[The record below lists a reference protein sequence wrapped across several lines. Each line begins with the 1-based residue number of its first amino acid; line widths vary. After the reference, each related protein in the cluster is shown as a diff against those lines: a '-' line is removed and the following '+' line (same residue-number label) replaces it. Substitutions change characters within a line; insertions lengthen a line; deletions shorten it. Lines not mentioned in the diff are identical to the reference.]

1 MTLKFNAFFL
11 ALCAG
16 VISMAMVGCGDD
28 ESVNNPSIMF
38 LASSDVDY
46 RYTYDNEKYVI
57 DRQVE
62 KSLGLM
68 VSSLDE
74 TMNFLT
80 ALDSTDI
87 PDKSVGEFDYIEME
101 FTDEKK
107 VKLINRSYSVDE
119 DYNTAV
125 NWIIHCEVV
134 EGSKFN
140 FDNGENIK
148 LKVLNNDSLDASYSV
163 YLKAIFVKS
172 LHADAQTSSSKYN
185 QFNNLIVCNKNEIL
199 WKSRTLWFAKFLFD
213 RELIELLRTYDKG

>member
-16 VISMAMVGCGDD
+16 VVSMAMVGCGDD

-62 KSLGLM
+62 KSRGLM

-74 TMNFLT
+74 TINFLT
-80 ALDSTDI
+80 SLDSTDI
-87 PDKSVGEFDYIEME
+87 PDKSLGEFDYIEME

-107 VKLINRSYSVDE
+107 VNLINRSYSVDE
-119 DYNTAV
+119 EYNTAV
-125 NWIIHCEVV
+125 NWIAHCEVV
-134 EGSKFN
+134 EGSKFT